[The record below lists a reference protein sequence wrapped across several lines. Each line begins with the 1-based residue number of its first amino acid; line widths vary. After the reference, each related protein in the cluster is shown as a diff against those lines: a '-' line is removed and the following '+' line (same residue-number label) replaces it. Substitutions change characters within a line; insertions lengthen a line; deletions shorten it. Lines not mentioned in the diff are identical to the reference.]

1 MQGVAQ
7 GLNIYNT
14 NLPSCCTFNYF
25 ILFSERFQPVNIGLF
40 KPKYNLLNA

>member
-7 GLNIYNT
+7 GLNKKT
-14 NLPSCCTFNYF
+14 TTPRCCTFNYF

-40 KPKYNLLNA
+40 NPKYNLLNA